1 MYTYTYLIKYSSG
14 EEIKKNEMC
23 GHVARVVKRTR
34 AYRILVGK
42 PETKKTLGKSRRR
55 LEDNIE
61 IELQEIG

>member
-1 MYTYTYLIKYSSG
+1 
-14 EEIKKNEMC
+14 MC